1 MQMPTLP
8 YTSVAKRAADEEPIF
23 SSDQCLRYNHCHY
36 VFLRYGGTI
45 AAAVAAFGKGRGD
58 DSSQ

>member
-23 SSDQCLRYNHCHY
+23 SSDQYLRYNHCQY

-45 AAAVAAFGKGRGD
+45 AAAVAAFGKRAR
-58 DSSQ
+58 Q